1 MEREEE
7 REWGDW
13 KGVGR
18 RGGNGNLYKLIGF
31 YIKKRMTLK
40 EISACEKKTR
50 HRPCDLRGFFKTQ
63 NWFWICFSILPR
75 CMQNLEDG
83 IAYSGTEVQ
92 VAVSLCV
99 GPGHQT
105 QILWEDI
112 KGF

>member
-1 MEREEE
+1 MCSLSFPL
-7 REWGDW
+7 
-13 KGVGR
+13 
-18 RGGNGNLYKLIGF
+18 NFIFFF
-31 YIKKRMTLK
+31 YVY
-40 EISACEKKTR
+40 EQSACWYAR
-50 HRPCDLRGFFKTQ
+50 VHRM
-63 NWFWICFSILPR
+63 LPR

-105 QILWEDI
+105 QILWKDI